1 MLVRNYAKSIVYG
14 GMDGIITTFAVVAG
28 SVGGNLGLAAIIV
41 LGFSNLFAD
50 GFSMAVG
57 DYLSSTTDKSVD
69 SSRALKNAL
78 ATFLSFNLFG
88 LIPLL
93 SYLLLDRWPIF
104 QNHTFSLACLLVS
117 VALILLGLVKGT
129 ITEES
134 RVKEILRT
142 LFVGLAAALFA
153 YYVGQFLGDM
163 IGH

>member
-1 MLVRNYAKSIVYG
+1 MFVKNYAKSIVYG

-57 DYLSSTTDKSVD
+57 DYLSSTTEKNT
-69 SSRALKNAL
+69 SSKHALKNAL

-93 SYLLLDRWPIF
+93 SYLLLNQWPVLQDR
-104 QNHTFSLACLLVS
+104 TFALACLLVS
-117 VALILLGLVKGT
+117 VALVLLGLVKAI

-134 RVKEILRT
+134 RMKEILRT
-142 LFVGLAAALFA
+142 LSVGLAAALFA
-153 YYVGQFLGDM
+153 YYVGQFLGRLV
-163 IGH
+163 